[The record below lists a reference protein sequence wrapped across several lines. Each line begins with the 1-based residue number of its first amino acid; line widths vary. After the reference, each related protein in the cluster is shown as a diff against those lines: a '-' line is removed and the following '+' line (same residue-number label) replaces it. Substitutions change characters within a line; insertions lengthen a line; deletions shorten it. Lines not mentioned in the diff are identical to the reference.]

1 MDEKEKKKEAM
12 NRFEKIMMGMTEREL
27 ENLLLVGE
35 GMVIMSGIKSG
46 LPVEEAMQQ
55 VVQEGVRKAQK

>member
-55 VVQEGVRKAQK
+55 AV